1 MSVSCCYKKK
11 ELIPRQ
17 KHSRW
22 KKTYLIIFGY
32 SLSFPW
38 ESLHLLYI
46 TLASTFAG
54 EYVLGS
60 FNREITDNKIVRT
73 FCVGFHLS
81 HGNSP
86 LCGSSTGGCKIEI
99 HKSPFCKKKETKLG
113 QRLQPFPILLVSRWL
128 RPKYT
133 DKTDPDFIYNKKKR
147 KIHRNFVDLV
157 YTLQFTQFYFYFN
170 PFFFI
175 DKKKVHLNRLFVT
188 DLK

>member
-1 MSVSCCYKKK
+1 MSI
-11 ELIPRQ
+11 LIDQ
-17 KHSRW
+17 SH
-22 KKTYLIIFGY
+22 YLIIFGY

-60 FNREITDNKIVRT
+60 FNNEITDNKIVRT

-99 HKSPFCKKKETKLG
+99 HKSPFWKGKKKYKQKLG
-113 QRLQPFPILLVSRWL
+113 QPPTTISELLLVSR
-128 RPKYT
+128 
-133 DKTDPDFIYNKKKR
+133 
-147 KIHRNFVDLV
+147 
-157 YTLQFTQFYFYFN
+157 
-170 PFFFI
+170 
-175 DKKKVHLNRLFVT
+175 
-188 DLK
+188 